1 MESLSQDLTD
11 RAFNRRIG
19 EYKQAKEHLEQ
30 QHSETI
36 VKIGEMDSSIKSL
49 EKAIASK
56 QGPLATCQ
64 QRLQQRKQRWMIMFG
79 KITLLPTNLKIN
91 KL

>member
-1 MESLSQDLTD
+1 MILNNTSYSAKNAFQSLTPIVYKTQDLTD
-11 RAFNRRIG
+11 RAFNRRIS

-64 QRLQQRKQRWMIMFG
+64 QRLQQRKQR
-79 KITLLPTNLKIN
+79 
-91 KL
+91 

>member
-1 MESLSQDLTD
+1 MTIES
-11 RAFNRRIG
+11 NRKDKLAVRFYIETLAVNFQPSKRIFSTTM
-19 EYKQAKEHLEQ
+19 AKEHLEQ

-64 QRLQQRKQRWMIMFG
+64 QRLQQRKQR
-79 KITLLPTNLKIN
+79 
-91 KL
+91 